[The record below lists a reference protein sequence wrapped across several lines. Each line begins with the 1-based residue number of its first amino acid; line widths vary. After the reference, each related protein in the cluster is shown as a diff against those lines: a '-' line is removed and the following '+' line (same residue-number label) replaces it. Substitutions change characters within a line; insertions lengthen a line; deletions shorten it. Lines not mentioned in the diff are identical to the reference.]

1 MAAVHL
7 DVRDWYAIGVVHAVE
22 TIPISAPRSL
32 PAVPCSK
39 SAWICLAI
47 VLLIDHSGIA
57 ADGPTGEQIYKTLCA
72 NCHGAKG
79 EGDNKHY
86 PQPLTGDRSV
96 LELAEY
102 IDKSM
107 PEKQPEKCVGEDA
120 RQVAEYIHSAFYS
133 PIAQARLRPPRIEL
147 SRLTVRQYRNSVAD
161 LLGSFRGADT
171 NWTND
176 RGLKAEYFKTRRQR
190 REDRALE
197 RVDPIVRFDFGEG
210 TPDSQQIKPEEFSIK
225 WEGSVLAPDTGEY
238 EFILRTE
245 NGARLWVNNNRRP
258 LIDAAVKSG
267 KNVTERRESIA
278 LLGGRAY
285 PLRLEVFKS
294 KEAKEKRFSIE
305 LKWQQ
310 PHRTDETIPERCLVP
325 QSGRETFIIQTP
337 FPPDDR
343 SMGYERGTS
352 VSKDW
357 EQATTDAAV
366 EVAAFVEE
374 HLNDL
379 AGTRRDAPDR
389 DARLREFCVT
399 LAERAFRRPLS
410 DEQKDLFIQRQFAEA
425 ATPELAVQRVVLLVL
440 QSPRFLFPEL
450 ASPEPG
456 GFQIASR
463 LSLGLWDSL
472 PDEALRQK
480 GATGQLATKDQ
491 VRTEAARMVAN
502 PRARAKLREFLLQW
516 LKVEHFAELSKDSRQ
531 FPDFNPVLATDL
543 RTSLDLFLDEVVNG
557 ESADF
562 RQLLLSDV
570 VHLNGNLAAF
580 YGVDLPA
587 DALSPGEP
595 GFRKFVGSGQERAG
609 VLTHPYLMAGFAYTA
624 SSSPIHR
631 GVFLSR
637 SVLGRTLR
645 PPPEAVA
652 PLPPELHAGMTT
664 RERVLMQTKPESCQ
678 SCHAMINPL
687 GFTLE
692 NYDAVGR
699 FRREEQGKP
708 VDTSG
713 NYITRT
719 GQRKTFANIRDLAE
733 FLAVT
738 EESHAAFVDQLF
750 HNLIKQPIRAHGLQT
765 PEELRMAFEQHQFN
779 IRELMV
785 DIVTRA
791 AMQVPATSITSAK
804 SE

>member
-1 MAAVHL
+1 MV
-7 DVRDWYAIGVVHAVE
+7 
-22 TIPISAPRSL
+22 
-32 PAVPCSK
+32 CSK
-39 SAWICLAI
+39 SVWGLLALA
-47 VLLIDHSGIA
+47 LLIHPSGIA
-57 ADGPTGEQIYKTLCA
+57 AAPPSGEQLYKTLCA
-72 NCHGAKG
+72 SCHGAQG
-79 EGDNKHY
+79 EGDNRHY

-120 RQVAEYIHSAFYS
+120 RLVAEYIHGAFYS
-133 PIAQARLRPPRIEL
+133 PIAQARLKPPRIEL
-147 SRLTVRQYRNSVAD
+147 SRLTVRQFRNSIAD
-161 LLGSFRGADT
+161 LVGSFRVGETAW
-171 NWTND
+171 NHE

-190 REDRALE
+190 RDDRVIQ
-197 RVDPIVRFDFGEG
+197 RVDPLVKFDFGEG
-210 TPDSQQIKPEEFSIK
+210 TPDLQQIKPEEFSIK

-245 NGARLWVNNNRRP
+245 NGARLWINNNRRP

-267 KNVTERRESIA
+267 KDVTERRESIQ

-294 KEAKEKRFSIE
+294 KEAKEKRASIE
-305 LKWQQ
+305 LRWKQ
-310 PHRTDETIPERCLVP
+310 PHRTDETVPERCLLP
-325 QSGRETFIIQTP
+325 QSLRETFVLQTP

-352 VSKDW
+352 VSQDW

-374 HLNDL
+374 NLNEL
-379 AGTRRDAPDR
+379 AGTRRDAGDR
-389 DARLREFCVT
+389 EARLRDFCVKF
-399 LAERAFRRPLS
+399 AERAFRRPLS
-410 DEQKDLFIQRQFAEA
+410 DELKELIVQHQFAEA
-425 ATPELAVQRVVLLVL
+425 GTPDLAVQRVVLLVL

-450 ASPEPG
+450 ATTEVDG
-456 GFQIASR
+456 YQIATR
-463 LSLGLWDSL
+463 LALALWDSL
-472 PDEALRQK
+472 PDESLGQRVA
-480 GATGQLATKDQ
+480 AGQLTTRDQ
-491 VRTEAARMVAN
+491 VRAEATRMVSN

-516 LKVEHFAELSKDSRQ
+516 LKVDHFAEISKDSKQ
-531 FPDFNPVLATDL
+531 YPDFTPTLAADL
-543 RTSLDLFLDEVVNG
+543 RTSLDLFLDDVVNG
-557 ESADF
+557 DSADY
-562 RQLLLSDV
+562 RQLLLSNV
-570 VHLNGNLAAF
+570 LYLNGNLAAF

-587 DALSPGEP
+587 DALSPGEI
-595 GFRKFVGSGQERAG
+595 GFQHVSVGGHDRAG
-609 VLTHPYLMAGFAYTA
+609 VLTHPYLMSGFAYTG

-652 PLPPELHAGMTT
+652 PLPAELHAGLTT
-664 RERVLMQTKPESCQ
+664 RERVLMQTRPEACQ

-699 FRREEQGKP
+699 FRRDEQGKP
-708 VDTSG
+708 VDSTGS
-713 NYITRT
+713 YVTRT
-719 GQRKTFANIRDLAE
+719 GQRMTFASIRDLAR
-733 FLAVT
+733 FLAAT
-738 EESHAAFVDQLF
+738 DETHAAFVDQLF
-750 HNLIKQPIRAHGLQT
+750 HNLIKQPIRAYGLQT
-765 PEELRMAFEQHQFN
+765 PEELRVAFEQDQFN

-785 DIVTRA
+785 DIATRA
-791 AMQVPATSITSAK
+791 AMQGFPSSGGTD
-804 SE
+804 